1 MATAL
6 SVDRVVRVTVN
17 LQPIAASRRNFG
29 VLCIAGSSDVIDPL
43 ERLRTYTGITGV
55 VEDFGVDAPEYK
67 AAELFFSQT
76 PRPYI
81 LRIGRFVKEPTP
93 AYLKGGIVAD
103 ADQDAG
109 NWNTITDGSFGIVIN
124 TTGVTVSE
132 LDFTGQ
138 TNMNGVASVI
148 SAKLAEDGTVCK
160 WEGDH
165 FVISTTATGA
175 EQEIGYA
182 VNAGTGTDLST
193 RMAMTSALALPL
205 VTGYDSETPLQC
217 ATELADSGDW
227 YGLVFAMDGA
237 DVLTDDEHVALS
249 GFIEAS
255 AKSRMYLATITN
267 SRVLSSTVSDDLAS
281 RFKALSRK
289 RCFTQYSKNQYA
301 VCSAVGRA
309 FTVNFNANRSTITL
323 KFKQEPG
330 VVAEGLKESQATAL
344 ASKNC
349 NVFVNYD
356 NDTAI
361 LQEGVMA
368 SGAFFDEIHGL
379 DWLQNALQTE
389 CYNLLYQSKTKIPQT
404 DAGVNQIV
412 TTIAKVLAEGVN
424 NGLIAPGLWNAD
436 GFGQLERGDYL
447 DTGYYIYAQPVD
459 EQPQSEREQRK
470 APPIQVAVKLAGA
483 IHFVDVIVDV
493 NR

>member
-17 LQPIAASRRNFG
+17 LQPKAVPRRNFG

-43 ERLRTYTGITGV
+43 ERIRYYTGITGIA
-55 VEDFGVDAPEYK
+55 EDFGVEAPEYK
-67 AAELFFSQT
+67 AAELFFSQS

-81 LRIGRFVKEPTP
+81 LAVGRFVKDNSP
-93 AYLKGGIVAD
+93 AYLKGSLVQD
-103 ADQDAG
+103 ADLDAS
-109 NWNTITDGSFGIVIN
+109 NWNTVKDGSFGIVIN
-124 TTGVTVSE
+124 TRGVTVSG
-132 LDFTGQ
+132 LDFSGQ
-138 TNMNGVASVI
+138 TNMNGVAGVI
-148 SAKLAEDGTVCK
+148 TTKLSEDGAACK

-165 FVISTTATGA
+165 FVIYSLATGA

-182 VNAGTGTDLST
+182 VSAEVGTDLSG
-193 RMAMTSALALPL
+193 RMALTKELALPL
-205 VTGYDSETPLQC
+205 IAGCSAETPLQC
-217 ATELADSGDW
+217 VVELADSGEW
-227 YGLVFAMDGA
+227 YGLTFADELA
-237 DVLTDDEHVALS
+237 DDDHVAVS

-255 AKSRMYLATITN
+255 AKSRLYMVTITN
-267 SRVLSSTVSDDLAS
+267 SRVLSPTVTNDLAS
-281 RFKALSRK
+281 RMKALSRL
-289 RCFTQYSKNQYA
+289 RTFTQYSKNKYA

-330 VVAEGLKESQATAL
+330 VVAEGLKESQAAAL
-344 ASKNC
+344 AAKNC

-368 SGAFFDEIHGL
+368 NGAFFDEVHGT
-379 DWLQNALQTE
+379 DWLQNAVQTE

-412 TTIAKVLAEGVN
+412 TTIGKVMNEGVN
-424 NGLIAPGLWNAD
+424 NGLIAPGTWNAD

-447 DTGYYIYAQPVD
+447 KTGWYIYAQPVD
-459 EQPQSEREQRK
+459 DQPQSEREQRK
-470 APPIQVAVKLAGA
+470 APPIQSAVKLAGA
-483 IHFVDVIVDV
+483 IHSVDVQIDV